1 MRWQDYITA
10 DPAVVAGKPVIRG
23 TRISVEFLLKLLA
36 GGWTPE
42 RIRVEYPHLPAEA
55 VPAAL
60 LFAAE
65 AVEHELLY
73 PAQAPG
79 VA

>member
-36 GGWTPE
+36 SGWTPDE
-42 RIRVEYPHLPAEA
+42 IQREYPHLPAEA
-55 VPAAL
+55 TRAAL

-65 AVEHELLY
+65 AVEHEALY
-73 PAQAPG
+73 PTPITGAA
-79 VA
+79 

>member
-10 DPAVVAGKPVIRG
+10 DPAVLAGKPIVRG
-23 TRISVEFLLKLLA
+23 TRISVDFLLKLLA

-42 RIRVEYPHLPAEA
+42 RIREEYPHLPPQA
-55 VPAAL
+55 VAAAL

-65 AVEHELLY
+65 AVEHELMF
-73 PAQAPG
+73 AARTPG
-79 VA
+79 AA

>member
-10 DPAVVAGKPVIRG
+10 DPAVVAGKPIIRG

-42 RIRVEYPHLPAEA
+42 QIQREYPHLPAEA
-55 VPAAL
+55 TQAAL

-65 AVEHELLY
+65 TVEQERLY
-73 PAQAPG
+73 PTSITGAA
-79 VA
+79 

>member
-36 GGWTPE
+36 GGWTAE
-42 RIRVEYPHLPAEA
+42 EIQREYPHLPTEA
-55 VPAAL
+55 TRAAL

-65 AVEHELLY
+65 AVEHEVLY
-73 PAQAPG
+73 PTSITGAA
-79 VA
+79 

>member
-36 GGWTPE
+36 SGWTPDE
-42 RIRVEYPHLPAEA
+42 IQREYPHLPAEA
-55 VPAAL
+55 TRAAL

-65 AVEHELLY
+65 AVEHEAL
-73 PAQAPG
+73 
-79 VA
+79 